1 MNGDIS
7 VDIEPIYRTTG
18 HKSAAFVGGYNTQK
32 VRLCLH
38 HPNNPT
44 P

>member
-18 HKSAAFVGGYNTQK
+18 HKSAAFVGGYNTIG
-32 VRLCLH
+32 
-38 HPNNPT
+38 
-44 P
+44 

>member
-18 HKSAAFVGGYNTQK
+18 HKSAAFVGVYA
-32 VRLCLH
+32 VRIFDIKHFLH
-38 HPNNPT
+38 FQW
-44 P
+44 

>member
-18 HKSAAFVGGYNTQK
+18 HKSAAFVGVKSNM
-32 VRLCLH
+32 
-38 HPNNPT
+38 
-44 P
+44 